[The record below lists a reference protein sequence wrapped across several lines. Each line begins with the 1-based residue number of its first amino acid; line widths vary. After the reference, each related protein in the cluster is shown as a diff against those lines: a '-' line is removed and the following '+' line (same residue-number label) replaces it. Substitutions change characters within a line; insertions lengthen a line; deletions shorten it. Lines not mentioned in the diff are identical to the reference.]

1 LSGFEEEQELPLGL
15 YLQAAP
21 ARDIIA
27 RMLFNLKDIHAA
39 QEDWGRLIAVLDRL
53 IVLLPQAW
61 PEYRDRGLA
70 HAEAGHR
77 GHALE
82 DLETYLAN
90 EQTAADRSAIAS
102 RVADLRR
109 TTH

>member
-1 LSGFEEEQELPLGL
+1 
-15 YLQAAP
+15 
-21 ARDIIA
+21 
-27 RMLFNLKDIHAA
+27 MLHNLKDIHAA

-61 PEYRDRGLA
+61 TEYRDRGLA
-70 HAEAGHR
+70 NAELGR
-77 GHALE
+77 TGHALE

-90 EQTAADRSAIAS
+90 TSNPQHAGLYGDRPAIVQ

-109 TTH
+109 AIS